1 MDKLIDHND
10 IQITGKS
17 QIKDELE
24 LGKDVVVLLK
34 GQVVMEN
41 YSDNQDGSV
50 NRTYKIKP
58 YLVEII
64 KDNIVKS
71 I

>member
-10 IQITGKS
+10 IQITGKA
-17 QIKDELE
+17 QIESELE
-24 LGKDVVVLLK
+24 LGKDVVIFVK
-34 GQVVMEN
+34 GSVVMEN

-58 YLVEII
+58 FLVEII
-64 KDNIVKS
+64 KNEYES
-71 I
+71 

>member
-1 MDKLIDHND
+1 MEKLIDHND
-10 IQITGKS
+10 IQITGKA
-17 QIKDELE
+17 QVKDELG
-24 LGKDVVVLLK
+24 LGKDVVILLK

>member
-1 MDKLIDHND
+1 MEKLIDHND

-24 LGKDVVVLLK
+24 LGKDVVILLK

>member
-17 QIKDELE
+17 QISDELL

>member
-1 MDKLIDHND
+1 MEKLIDHND

-17 QIKDELE
+17 QVEDELE
-24 LGKDVVVLLK
+24 LGKDVVIIVK
-34 GQVVMEN
+34 GSVVMEN

-58 YLVEII
+58 IYVEII
-64 KDNIVKS
+64 KDNIIKS

>member
-1 MDKLIDHND
+1 
-10 IQITGKS
+10 
-17 QIKDELE
+17 
-24 LGKDVVVLLK
+24 
-34 GQVVMEN
+34 MEN